1 MKEVFGCTTHRAAQ
15 QQARS
20 RMEMKARQVAHR
32 LARQQKLTHARWL
45 PYLRPKQG
53 QQQELRTTVLRPQQ
67 VAQTPKKLGERLLWA
82 LQKGRPKVSG

>member
-1 MKEVFGCTTHRAAQ
+1 MKEVFDCTTHRAAQ

-32 LARQQKLTHARWL
+32 VARQQKLTQARWL

-53 QQQELRTTVLRPQQ
+53 QQRELRTTVLWPQQ
-67 VAQTPKKLGERLLWA
+67 VAQTPKKLGARLLWA
-82 LQKGRPKVSG
+82 LGKGQPKEPG

>member
-20 RMEMKARQVAHR
+20 RMEMKAHRVAHR
-32 LARQQKLTHARWL
+32 VARQQKLTQARWL

-53 QQQELRTTVLRPQQ
+53 QQQELRTTVLWPQQ
-67 VAQTPKKLGERLLWA
+67 VAQTPKKLGARLLWA
-82 LQKGRPKVSG
+82 LRKGRPKVSG